1 MTIIKRLKQF
11 IDYKGYNEARK
22 GKSLRNFYDQI
33 GVANNSIV
41 EGRNIGINILDKIFD
56 KYPELNMDWV
66 ITGRGEM
73 LYKEPKLIAAES
85 EAKYGYKD
93 KYFEVLEKYNEC
105 LESKQTAKITKPYSA
120 KKK

>member
-11 IDYKGYNEARK
+11 IDHKGYNEARK
-22 GKSLRNFYDQI
+22 GKSLRNFYEKI

-41 EGRNIGINILDKIFD
+41 DGRNIGINILEKIFD

-66 ITGRGEM
+66 ITGRGDM
-73 LYKEPKLIAAES
+73 LYKEPKLMAAES
-85 EAKYGYKD
+85 EAKYGFKD
-93 KYFEVLEKYNEC
+93 KYYEVLEKYNEC
-105 LESKQTAKITKPYSA
+105 LETKQPTKVSKAYTT